1 MKFVYFCAM
10 IKKMLFVG
18 FILVSLLFTSC
29 SNYNKLLKS
38 TDNETKFEAAVDYF
52 ERKDYNRA
60 LELFDLLQAAYR
72 GTAKGEDISYYTAYC
87 YYNLKD
93 YTVASYYFK
102 RYVQSYP
109 QYARAEECSFMS
121 AYCYYLDS
129 PRYSL
134 DQTNTYL
141 AINELQLFTDTYP
154 NSERVAE
161 ANELID
167 NLREK
172 LELKDFN
179 ISIMYYRM
187 RDYMAAITSF
197 ENLLKNYPDTERR
210 EEVLQYMALAYYEFA
225 ENSIPEKKRER
236 YESAVE
242 AYNNLLYLYPESEF
256 LSDLK
261 EIDTKAR
268 QRLESYQ

>member
-1 MKFVYFCAM
+1 MYFCAM
-10 IKKMLFVG
+10 NRKVLTLGFVLLIG
-18 FILVSLLFTSC
+18 LLVSSC

-38 TDNETKFEAAVDYF
+38 TDNETKFEAAIDYY

-72 GTAKGEDISYYTAYC
+72 GTAKGEDINYYTAYS
-87 YYNLKD
+87 YFHLKD

-109 QYARAEECSFMS
+109 QYARAEECLFMS
-121 AYCYYLDS
+121 AYCYYMDS

-134 DQTNTYL
+134 DQTNTHL

-167 NLREK
+167 KLREK

-187 RDYMAAITSF
+187 RNYMAAITSF

-210 EEVLQYMALAYYEFA
+210 EEILHYMSRAYFEYA
-225 ENSIPEKKRER
+225 ENSITEKKRER
-236 YESAVE
+236 YEAAVE
-242 AYNNLLYLYPESEF
+242 AYNNLLYLYPESEY
-256 LSDLK
+256 LVDLK
-261 EIDTKAR
+261 TIEDKAR

>member
-18 FILVSLLFTSC
+18 FILMSLVFASC
-29 SNYNKLLKS
+29 SKYNKLLKS

-52 ERKDYNRA
+52 ERDDYNRA

-109 QYARAEECSFMS
+109 QYARAEECLFMS

-141 AINELQLFTDTYP
+141 AINELQVFTDTYP
-154 NSERVAE
+154 KSERVAE

-167 NLREK
+167 NLRKK

-242 AYNNLLYLYPESEF
+242 AYNNLLYLYPESEY

-261 EIDTKAR
+261 IIDSKAR

>member
-1 MKFVYFCAM
+1 MYFCAM
-10 IKKMLFVG
+10 IRKKLFVG
-18 FILVSLLFTSC
+18 FVLMSIVLSSC

-87 YYNLKD
+87 YYHLKD

-109 QYARAEECSFMS
+109 QYPRAEECLYMS

-129 PRYSL
+129 PKYSL
-134 DQTNTYL
+134 DQSNTYM
-141 AINELQLFTDTYP
+141 AISELQLFIDTYP
-154 NSERVAE
+154 TSERVTE
-161 ANELID
+161 ANELVD
-167 NLREK
+167 NLRAK

-179 ISIMYYRM
+179 ICLMYYRM

-210 EEVLQYMALAYYEFA
+210 EEVLYYMALAYYEFA

-236 YESAVE
+236 YELAVE
-242 AYNNLLYLYPESEF
+242 AYNNLLFLYPESGY
-256 LSDLK
+256 LSELK
-261 EIDTKAR
+261 DVESNAR

>member
-1 MKFVYFCAM
+1 VKFVYFCAM

-18 FILVSLLFTSC
+18 FILVSMVFTSC

-109 QYARAEECSFMS
+109 KYARAEECLFMS

-134 DQTNTYL
+134 DQTNTYM
-141 AINELQLFTDTYP
+141 AISELQLFTDTYP

-172 LELKDFN
+172 LELKHFR

-210 EEVLQYMALAYYEFA
+210 EEILQYMTLAYFEFA

-242 AYNNLLYLYPESEF
+242 AYNNLLYLYPESEY
-256 LSDLK
+256 LADLK

-268 QRLESYQ
+268 QLLESYQ

>member
-1 MKFVYFCAM
+1 VKFVYFCAM

-18 FILVSLLFTSC
+18 FILVSLVFTSC